1 MSPANRT
8 LMGLGAGLALG
19 LVVNR
24 WHGLT
29 IIVSLLEPLGT
40 LWVNA
45 IRMTV
50 VPLVVCLIVAEI
62 GSRTELGSVGR
73 IGASA
78 IALFVGMLS
87 VQAFFSLLLM
97 PPLLGRLPVDPDAVA
112 ALRSTMASRPG
123 APVELNWSAWLTGLV
138 PANPIRAAAEDA
150 LLPLLVFALIFALAL
165 QRSPAPVR
173 TPLVEL
179 GRAVRDVM
187 LMLVRWVLAAAPV
200 GVFALT
206 LAFAART
213 GFSTAGALGLY
224 VLLVSVLIVGQT
236 VALYLTAAFLGGIPL
251 RELARALAAPQAVA
265 LAGRSSLAALP
276 ATLPLAVATFKLA
289 APLAW
294 IAGAV
299 FLGRLYGVELPV
311 GRLAALA
318 VTAIGVSL
326 SVPGIPSGSFLLM
339 TPMLSGLGLPAE
351 GLGIL
356 LGADAIPDTA
366 RGVLNVTAD
375 MTVTVILG
383 RRDRDARTAQAS
395 GQEAGRP

>member
-1 MSPANRT
+1 
-8 LMGLGAGLALG
+8 
-19 LVVNR
+19 
-24 WHGLT
+24 
-29 IIVSLLEPLGT
+29 
-40 LWVNA
+40 
-45 IRMTV
+45 

-112 ALRSTMASRPG
+112 ALRSAMASRPG

-276 ATLPLAVATFKLA
+276 AMLEGAERLGIRKEVAALTLPLAVATFKLA

-383 RRDRDARTAQAS
+383 RRDREARTAQAS